1 MQLKQKLRNIFT
13 KDAYKNVLIL
23 FSGFSLAQAIPLIA
37 TIFLARI
44 FTKEQF
50 GLFFIYSSLCLILS
64 SFITL
69 KLELTILLPKKEN
82 EGRTLFIAS
91 LLTSF
96 TLSILVFII
105 ILLFY
110 NPISILLGDKNIQ
123 ELLYILPFSL
133 LLLGIV
139 QASSYWLNRTNK
151 FKNISILTISK
162 SFTSSSIQIILGVFS
177 FLKYGLIIGLISG
190 QLISALY
197 GLFYSFRGRI
207 KIVKTISLERMFKLI
222 QKHKNVPL
230 FNTSIAL
237 SNTISNH
244 LPILLITSY
253 YSLEMTA
260 LYGLAHRIIATPMG
274 LISQSVSQVFYNE
287 ASKRYNNN
295 QSLRSLILSTYKK
308 LAKIAVVPS
317 VLIIAAAPLLF
328 EILFGQEWK
337 LAGTFTQLLIPWLFL
352 MFLNSPITS
361 IFTILNKQSKL
372 FIYDILLLGSRFI
385 ALYVGY
391 RFGGNIIYSIVLFSL
406 VGVAFNIFLLL
417 YILKISNKQSVE
429 KN

>member
-1 MQLKQKLRNIFT
+1 MQLKQKLKNVFT

-37 TIFLARI
+37 TIFLTRI

-50 GLFFIYSSLCLILS
+50 GLFFIYSTLCLILS

-69 KLELTILLPKKEN
+69 KLELAILLPKKED

-110 NPISILLGDKNIQ
+110 NPISILLGDKNIR
-123 ELLYILPFSL
+123 ELLYILPLSL
-133 LLLGIV
+133 FFLGIV

-151 FKNISILTISK
+151 FKNISILNISK
-162 SFTSSSIQIILGVFS
+162 SFTSSTIQIILGLFS

-190 QLISALY
+190 QLVSALY
-197 GLFYSFRGRI
+197 GLYYSFKGKI
-207 KIVKTISLERMFKLI
+207 KIAKKISFDKIFKLI

-237 SNTISNH
+237 SNTISNQ
-244 LPILLITSY
+244 LPILLIASY

-295 QSLRSLILSTYKK
+295 QSVRSLIISTYKK

-317 VLIIAAAPLLF
+317 VLIIAAAPFLF
-328 EILFGQEWK
+328 GILFGQEWK

-361 IFTILNKQSKL
+361 VFTILNKQSKL
-372 FIYDILLLGSRFI
+372 FIYDISLLVSRFI

-391 RFGGNIIYSIVLFSL
+391 KFGGNIIYSIVLFSF
-406 VGVAFNIFLLL
+406 VGVVFNIFLLL
-417 YILKISNKQSVE
+417 YILKISNNQSVE